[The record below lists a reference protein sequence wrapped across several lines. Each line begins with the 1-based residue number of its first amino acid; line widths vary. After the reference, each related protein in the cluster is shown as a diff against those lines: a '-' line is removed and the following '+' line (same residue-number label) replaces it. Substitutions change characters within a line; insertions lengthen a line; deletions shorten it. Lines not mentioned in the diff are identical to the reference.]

1 MTLSRQHD
9 ASLVN
14 SQSQLNLCLSYKLI
28 VQIITIWT
36 FEKKVRL
43 FAVNIHSRNMLFKLQ
58 NYRCQFKNL
67 KRSQI
72 IHRINDTSQNY
83 LQNLSLKRNKSFRS
97 LPRTHY
103 DLFPK
108 TLTAGPPPSGPFH
121 IDTRALRREFLQL
134 QALAHPDRHA
144 ASSKQKAEQESAFIN
159 EAYKTLQNPLS
170 RAQYLLSLRNFEI
183 KEWETG
189 AAEVESELL
198 QQVIETREA
207 IENAAPDDKITLNK
221 LKIENDERIKQSESV
236 LSHEFGSENWQKA
249 KTETIRLKYWMNIKS
264 CLDEFETSS

>member
-1 MTLSRQHD
+1 MLS
-9 ASLVN
+9 S
-14 SQSQLNLCLSYKLI
+14 
-28 VQIITIWT
+28 
-36 FEKKVRL
+36 
-43 FAVNIHSRNMLFKLQ
+43 KLQ
-58 NYRCQFKNL
+58 NYRCQIKNI
-67 KRSQI
+67 RRTQI
-72 IHRINDTSQNY
+72 IYKINDKSQNY
-83 LQNLSLKRNKSFRS
+83 LKTLSLRRSYSFRS

-144 ASSKQKAEQESAFIN
+144 TSSKQTAEQESALIN
-159 EAYKTLQNPLS
+159 EAYKTLQSPLS

-183 KEWETG
+183 KEWEAG
-189 AAEVESELL
+189 AADVDSELL
-198 QQVIETREA
+198 RQVMETREA
-207 IENAAPDDKITLNK
+207 IENAAPDDKITLRK

-264 CLDEFETSS
+264 CLDEFEMSH